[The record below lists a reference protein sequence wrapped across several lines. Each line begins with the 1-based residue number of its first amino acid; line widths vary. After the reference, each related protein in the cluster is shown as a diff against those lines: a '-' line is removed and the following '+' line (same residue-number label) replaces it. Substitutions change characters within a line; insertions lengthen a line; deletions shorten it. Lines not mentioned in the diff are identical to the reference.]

1 MLLGKIIGTVV
12 ASRKEPE
19 LEGLRM
25 MLVRE
30 LDAAF
35 EANGKVVVAI
45 DAVGAGQGEVVLFAS
60 GSSARQTTI
69 THNRPVD
76 HVIMAVVDQVSAQG
90 ELRYDK
96 RNDDG
101 A

>member
-12 ASRKEPE
+12 ATKKEPE

-30 LDAAF
+30 LDPTLKPS
-35 EANGKVVVAI
+35 GKIVVAV
-45 DAVGAGQGEVVLFAS
+45 DAVGAGVGEVILFAA

-69 THNRPVD
+69 TNNRPVD
-76 HVIMAVVDQVSAQG
+76 HVIMAVVDTVEVG
-90 ELRYDK
+90 GKTLYDK
-96 RNDDG
+96 ATDE